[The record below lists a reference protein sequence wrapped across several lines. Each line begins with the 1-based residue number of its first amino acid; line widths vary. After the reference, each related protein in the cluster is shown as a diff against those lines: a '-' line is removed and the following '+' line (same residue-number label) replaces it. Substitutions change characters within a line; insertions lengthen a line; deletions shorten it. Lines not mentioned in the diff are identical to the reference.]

1 MFEPIHGSA
10 FDITGMGIGECRVAL
25 IQNSLEIA
33 DGWAANPV
41 ATFWTAVEML
51 KWLGEEK
58 AGDALLEAVEDVCEK
73 GIITKDLGGT
83 ATTVEVTN
91 AVCDE
96 IQRTLERK

>member
-1 MFEPIHGSA
+1 M
-10 FDITGMGIGECRVAL
+10 AL
-25 IQNSLEIA
+25 LSISRAWVLVSRTVNRLKYHEMSKNCE
-33 DGWAANPV
+33 ANPV

-58 AGDALLEAVEDVCEK
+58 AGDALLEVVENVCER
-73 GIITKDLGGT
+73 GIMTKDLGGN

-96 IQRTLERK
+96 IQRKFGGKSSG